1 MRVYGGS
8 AMGNDDF
15 WSSVYSASSE
25 ERHQGRYSIVRIALL
40 FGTAAVAFALIIPPM
55 IDTSYDDWEYISH
68 SRGLD
73 YTTTATVPRSREYTV
88 QRSVLQPLSSSV
100 CIIEPSGRQT
110 GDC

>member
-1 MRVYGGS
+1 M
-8 AMGNDDF
+8 
-15 WSSVYSASSE
+15 
-25 ERHQGRYSIVRIALL
+25 RIALL
-40 FGTAAVAFALIIPPM
+40 FGSAAVAFALIIPPM
-55 IDTSYDDWEYISH
+55 INTPSDDWELISR

-73 YTTTATVPRSREYTV
+73 YTTTATVRRSREYTI